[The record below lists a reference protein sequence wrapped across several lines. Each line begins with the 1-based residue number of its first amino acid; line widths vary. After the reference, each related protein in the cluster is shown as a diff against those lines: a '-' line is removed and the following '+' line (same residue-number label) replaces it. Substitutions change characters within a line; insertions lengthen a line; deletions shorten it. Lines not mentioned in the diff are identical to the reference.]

1 MAAGSGQLVR
11 PIIQE
16 QRAAGQQAFPARP
29 FREASV
35 PLEAVEA
42 RRLYRQ
48 VADQL
53 RSLIDSGEYAVGSRL
68 PTERELAEQ
77 LKISRPTVREALI
90 ALEVEGRVR
99 IRVGSG
105 IYVTEPADAAPAL
118 SAVLEGPFEL
128 LRAREFLESTIAE
141 QAARVATKDD
151 IARIDAALVAMADV
165 EHPSEASMVY
175 DRAFHIAIAGCLG
188 NAVMVRV
195 VGELFDQRL
204 NPYFAQLAHYFENPG
219 TWCAAL
225 SEHRAVRDAIA
236 AGLPRAAR
244 DAMRKHL
251 AHSQERFAQSF
262 GAETSAGAPP
272 ARKRAARS
280 ASEPAKPSRSPG
292 VQAKT
297 GSARRR

>member
-1 MAAGSGQLVR
+1 M
-11 PIIQE
+11 
-16 QRAAGQQAFPARP
+16 
-29 FREASV
+29 

-77 LKISRPTVREALI
+77 PKVSRPTVREALI
-90 ALEVEGRVR
+90 ALEVEGRLR

-105 IYVTEPADAAPAL
+105 IYVIEPAAVAAPATA
-118 SAVLEGPFEL
+118 SVIEGPFEL
-128 LRAREFLESTIAE
+128 LRAREFLESAIAE

-151 IARIDAALVAMADV
+151 VARIDASLLAMENV
-165 EHPSEASMVY
+165 EHPGEASMVH
-175 DRAFHIAIAGCLG
+175 DRAFHVAIAGSLG
-188 NAVMVRV
+188 NAVLVRV

-219 TWCAAL
+219 TWRTAL
-225 SEHRAVRDAIA
+225 DEHRAVRDAIA
-236 AGLPRAAR
+236 AHDPDAAR
-244 DAMRKHL
+244 EAMRKHL
-251 AHSQERFAQSF
+251 ARSQERFAQNF
-262 GAETSAGAPP
+262 GAVAASGSSP
-272 ARKRAARS
+272 ARSPAT
-280 ASEPAKPSRSPG
+280 PAKPERAPKKQAEK
-292 VQAKT
+292 QAKKQAKS